1 MKNNISSN
9 RSFGLV
15 FSIFFF
21 IIFSYNFFLNNDFNI
36 YILLLSIIFL
46 ILGVLNSK
54 ILYPMNRVWIYF
66 GYLLG
71 KFITPVVL
79 FILYFSIVLPT
90 NLVLKII
97 GKDIMRLKYNKN
109 TKSYWELRDKKP
121 NSMDNQ
127 F

>member
-1 MKNNISSN
+1 
-9 RSFGLV
+9 
-15 FSIFFF
+15 
-21 IIFSYNFFLNNDFNI
+21 
-36 YILLLSIIFL
+36 
-46 ILGVLNSK
+46 
-54 ILYPMNRVWIYF
+54 MNRVWIYF

>member
-21 IIFSYNFFLNNDFNI
+21 TIFSYNFFLNNDFNI

-109 TKSYWELRDKKP
+109 TKSYWELRNKKP

>member
-1 MKNNISSN
+1 MRNNISSN

-109 TKSYWELRDKKP
+109 TKSYWELRNKKP

>member
-66 GYLLG
+66 GYILG

>member
-79 FILYFSIVLPT
+79 FTLYFSIVLPT

-109 TKSYWELRDKKP
+109 TKSYWELRNKKP